1 MFLLSLVAAQTRTND
16 VKGLLALE
24 ATRLFPSIV
33 KQDCF
38 QGIPVSEIATTCT
51 MKRDG
56 WSYDATDG
64 YNEAPDG
71 TDSRICLQCCNNVHV
86 KVGQRRRETWDL
98 ECDVLSESVL
108 ASLETQWYGYEF
120 RFARMRD
127 PDDSG
132 IVRCAM
138 GRVGCLYEDTDGSTT
153 LNGRNLSCTSEN
165 GDDDFGYCDNSTCLC
180 NIPGSQK
187 GGAPA
192 DPGGDVNYDYNDGVR
207 QRRYEEPY
215 ASSCTSRTVDQRRF
229 LKGYTLTVE
238 VEEMSTNQGE
248 YWRRVNDCRVDVEE
262 VDELAVGDTFYQ
274 KIHVVGP
281 KKLRKYKWYHRHH
294 GLPVVIGGSLLGVV
308 VVYLVI
314 RLARNDP
321 CPTCGVK
328 LVFSK
333 EQCLMCRIYELE
345 MPDPVLLARL
355 RARAKPHRGF
365 WANSCPS
372 CPCLAA
378 ILRFAIHRLVALL
391 CRRKRDKVVPSVPS
405 LLYLVDPQLRRENYF
420 ERMTRP
426 VSSHEHA
433 VIVKQH
439 LGQDDAFYKPKLPVE
454 DFDDDEDTGRTTT
467 VDTDEDTG
475 RTTTVVGSSE
485 DRTRSDDDTT
495 ISSLS
500 SKTDDSKSKGAAQE

>member
-1 MFLLSLVAAQTRTND
+1 MVFDLLCLAAAQTRTTD

-33 KQDCF
+33 KQNCF
-38 QGIPVSEIATTCT
+38 QGIPATEIATTCSIQ
-51 MKRDG
+51 RDG
-56 WSYDATDG
+56 FTYDG
-64 YNEAPDG
+64 FNEAPDD
-71 TDSRICLQCCNNVHV
+71 TEALCLQCCNNAHV

-108 ASLETQWYGYEF
+108 ASLESQWYGYEF

-153 LNGRNLSCTSEN
+153 LDGRNLSCSS
-165 GDDDFGYCDNSTCLC
+165 DDDSDYGSCGNSTCVC
-180 NIPGSQK
+180 AIPGSQK

-192 DPGGDVNYDYNDGVR
+192 DPGGDVNYDYNDAVR

-215 ASSCTSRTVDQRRF
+215 ASSCTARTVDQTRF

-238 VEEMSTNQGE
+238 VEEMSTNEGE

-262 VDELAVGDTFYQ
+262 VLHLEVGDTFYQ
-274 KIHVVGP
+274 RIRVVGP

-294 GLPVVIGGSLLGVV
+294 GLPVVICGSLLGVV
-308 VVYLVI
+308 VVYLII

-333 EQCLMCRIYELE
+333 HQCLMCRIYELE
-345 MPDPVLLARL
+345 MPDPILLARL

-365 WANSCPS
+365 WAYSCP
-372 CPCLAA
+372 
-378 ILRFAIHRLVALL
+378 FAIRVVNLL
-391 CRRKRDKVVPSVPS
+391 RNVFAKRGKVVPTV
-405 LLYLVDPQLRRENYF
+405 LYLVDPQLRRENYF
-420 ERMTRP
+420 GHIARP

-433 VIVKQH
+433 VIVKRH
-439 LGQDDAFYKPKLPVE
+439 LGQSDDFYKPKIPIFQ
-454 DFDDDEDTGRTTT
+454 DQKTDDTGRTTI
-467 VDTDEDTG
+467 VDTA
-475 RTTTVVGSSE
+475 SSDE

-495 ISSLS
+495 LSSLS
-500 SKTDDSKSKGAAQE
+500 SKTDDSVPKAAN